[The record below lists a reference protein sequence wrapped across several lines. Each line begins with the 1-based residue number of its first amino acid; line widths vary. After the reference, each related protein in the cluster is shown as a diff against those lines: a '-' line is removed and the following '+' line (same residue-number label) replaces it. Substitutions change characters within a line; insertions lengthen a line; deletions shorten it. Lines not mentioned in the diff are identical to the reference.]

1 VDDAVVEIRNGPL
14 WVPEAKRVT
23 IHDFLAQQLE
33 KSDSEATCK
42 ADGDRAEL
50 KEDDARL
57 EAVNTKVNRLQ
68 WMLEHTMGSQG
79 DFERRRGELV
89 DRQRGSDGNGPT
101 GPVDDDAVLR
111 SYLDSVHDESGTIR
125 EFLRLGALA
134 FVAHKTL
141 FVHGGIMSGAGPE
154 ADPVISFGRV
164 PDEPD
169 KRYDSVS
176 EWVDKLNSWYQRGVD
191 DWIRNPT
198 WRYEDA
204 GTATRGGNELLK
216 YVLPDY
222 PASVVM
228 GRHLLPSGMPAL
240 LPPHVVDTLTSPSNG
255 IERVIVGHTP
265 HGNCPTFINHG
276 VGEGHDGAPK
286 LQVIMCDTSY
296 SDTKAAD
303 NRGQAASDVVLH
315 PDGTVSVHGVLE
327 DGRLIAFDSHDQIIG
342 RTLADGMQV
351 KAKMADLERDEYLV
365 YSVKNGYLYSYDHRA
380 AEDLA
385 LAVESS

>member
-1 VDDAVVEIRNGPL
+1 MIEIRDGPV

-23 IHDFLAQQLE
+23 IRDFLAQQLE
-33 KSDSEATCK
+33 KSESGATCK
-42 ADGDRAEL
+42 ADGDHAEL
-50 KEDDARL
+50 KGDDARL

-79 DFERRRGELV
+79 DFERRRRELV
-89 DRQRGSDGNGPT
+89 ERQRGPDGNGPT
-101 GPVDDDAVLR
+101 DPVDDDAVLC
-111 SYLDSVHDESGTIR
+111 SYLDSVQAESGSIR
-125 EFLRLGALA
+125 EFLRLGVLA

-154 ADPVISFGRV
+154 TDPVISFGRV

-169 KRYDSVS
+169 KHYESVS
-176 EWVDKLNSWYQRGVD
+176 EWVDSLNAWYQREID

-198 WRYEDA
+198 WRHKDA
-204 GTATRGGNELLK
+204 DAATRGGNELLK

-276 VGEGHDGAPK
+276 VGKGHDGAPK

-296 SDTKAAD
+296 SDAKAAD

-315 PDGTVSVHGVLE
+315 PDGTVNVRGVLE
-327 DGRLIAFDSHDQIIG
+327 DGRSIAFDSRDPLIG
-342 RTLADGMQV
+342 QPLADGMQV
-351 KAKMADLERDEYLV
+351 KAKMAGSERGEYLV
-365 YSVKNGYLYSYDHRA
+365 YSVKNGYSYSYDRRA

-385 LAVESS
+385 LAIESS